1 MAGLI
6 SVRAAGVAL
15 IALGLGTDLAAGL
28 LILDGDV
35 ATGLATHI
43 PAVMVWALGAK
54 LIGRD
59 PIVGGTI
66 ALATFPGIG
75 TAGLTLAGV
84 IWPFLTI
91 HSRRSEPGRQPIRVE
106 AERPVPEVP
115 AVNQLLEL
123 EVQPLVD
130 ALRDGDPV
138 LKRGAVDFLGRQP
151 RADAVRLVRRLISDP
166 DLEVRSEAAVM
177 LSRLETDITRA
188 IFAAS
193 DEVEKSPRDPE
204 MHGRLGRLLRE
215 YAESGLPE
223 RVLRHHQ
230 LLQARK
236 ALVRALELDHESAA
250 AAERWLDLARVHHD
264 LGQLRE
270 AHGALD
276 RALAL
281 AGSDS
286 DKATEIALQV
296 ALAERNWPLMHA
308 MGWPA
313 VDKAE
318 GELELRVPRRVA
330 PEPREVA
337 GRAG

>member
-1 MAGLI
+1 VAGLV
-6 SVRAAGVAL
+6 SVRAAGTALVAV
-15 IALGLGTDLAAGL
+15 GLATDLGAGV

-43 PAVMVWALGAK
+43 VAVIVWAFGTM

-59 PIVGGTI
+59 PIVTGTI

-75 TAGLTLAGV
+75 TAGLTIAGA
-84 IWPFLTI
+84 IWPLLTL
-91 HSRRSEPGRQPIRVE
+91 HSRRSKDGRLPARIEP
-106 AERPVPEVP
+106 ERPVPDVP
-115 AVNQLLEL
+115 AVNQLREL

-151 RADAVRLVRRLISDP
+151 RADAVRLVRRLLADP

-177 LSRLETDITRA
+177 LSRLETDMTRA

-193 DEVEKSPRDPE
+193 DGIEKAPRDPE
-204 MHGRLGRLLRE
+204 MHARLGSLLRE

-223 RVLRHHQ
+223 RVLRRHH

-236 ALVRALELDHESAA
+236 ALQRALGLDHESPAA
-250 AAERWLDLARVHHD
+250 ADRWLELARVHHD

-270 AHGALD
+270 ARGALD

-281 AGSDS
+281 SGSDS
-286 DKATEIALQV
+286 GKASEIALQV
-296 ALAERNWPLMHA
+296 ALAERNWTRMHE

-313 VDKAE
+313 VVEAE
-318 GELELRVPRRVA
+318 GDLELRVPRGVA
-330 PEPREVA
+330 PELQEVA